1 MAEAELDSPAAEVIK
16 SEGANVV
23 EPMTAAKLLEAL
35 EAAKESRSLDQVQV
49 CYTRTD
55 PTRSSSFPNSI
66 QKSVYCIHF

>member
-23 EPMTAAKLLEAL
+23 EAMTAAKLLEAL

-49 CYTRTD
+49 
-55 PTRSSSFPNSI
+55 
-66 QKSVYCIHF
+66 